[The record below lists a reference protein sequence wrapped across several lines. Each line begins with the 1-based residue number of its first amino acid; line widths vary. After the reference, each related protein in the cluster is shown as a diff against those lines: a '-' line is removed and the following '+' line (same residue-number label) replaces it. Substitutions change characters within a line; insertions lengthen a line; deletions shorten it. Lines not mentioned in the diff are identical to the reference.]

1 MDSEKAREQNLEQAN
16 QGLVVQKLALN
27 LSTVPVSLAK
37 KEFSQVTIN
46 SCLKASKVKMY
57 DKDNLLES
65 SSLGYKTK

>member
-1 MDSEKAREQNLEQAN
+1 MDSEKAREQNLEQVN

-27 LSTVPVSLAK
+27 LSTVPVSAK
-37 KEFSQVTIN
+37 KEFSRVTIN